1 MTDAYSNRKQI
12 IKILILS
19 VGILFIVRLM
29 YLQIF
34 NGDYKKA
41 AEENA
46 LRHIVQY
53 PARGLVYDRNGE
65 LLVYNDAVYD
75 IMVVPAQMKNAEDFD
90 TAQFCQ
96 ILDITRDVF
105 DSNMT
110 KACKYS
116 MQAPSPFLKQ
126 ISKETYG
133 ALQSN
138 LWKFKGFYAQQR
150 TLRHYPKPIAAH
162 LLGYIGEIDE
172 DELKDTNINSDHYY
186 RQGDYIG
193 KSGLEKSY
201 ESVLRG
207 KKGQKVTLVDV
218 HNREKGRYE
227 NGRFDT
233 AAIAGKNLYT
243 SIDIKLQE
251 YAEKLMAN
259 KRGCIVAIEP
269 STGEILTLVSAPSYD
284 PNLLVGRV
292 RGENYKKLQ
301 DDIAKPLFN
310 RALQAT
316 YPPGS
321 IFKVA
326 QAMIALDEGVI
337 TPSTGFPCDK
347 SKLGCHNHPSAG
359 CVRDAIK
366 MSCNPYFY
374 FTYRRMIQQGKYSN
388 DVRDSHYGLALWRE
402 HMLKFGFGQRLGLD
416 LPNVGS
422 GNIPDTA
429 FYDKWYNGRWTFSTI
444 YSNSIGQ
451 GEVTI
456 IPLQMANLAAIVA
469 NRGYYY
475 TPHIVRFYGE
485 DSVRPS
491 EFYEKHET
499 GVDPEYFE
507 IAANGMYD
515 VIHGAGGTA
524 HRANIPGIDICGK
537 TGTAENIGV
546 DHSVFICF
554 APKDNP
560 KIAVSVYVEN
570 SGAGGTW
577 AAPIASLVVEK
588 YLKKKVERTDVER
601 QYMEARPCQSLP
613 LKRVYKK
620 MKKRP

>member
-1 MTDAYSNRKQI
+1 MI
-12 IKILILS
+12 
-19 VGILFIVRLM
+19 RLM
-29 YLQIF
+29 QLQIF
-34 NGDYKKA
+34 DEEYKKA
-41 AEENA
+41 ADQNA

-65 LLVYNDAVYD
+65 LLVYNEAVYD
-75 IMVVPAQMKNAEDFD
+75 IMVVPAQMKNSTDFD
-90 TAQFCQ
+90 TALFCE
-96 ILDITRDVF
+96 ILEITRQDF
-105 DSNMT
+105 DERMA
-110 KACKYS
+110 KATKYS
-116 MQAPSPFLKQ
+116 MQTPSVFIKQ

-133 ALQSN
+133 AFQEKLY
-138 LWKFKGFYAQQR
+138 KFKGFYSQQR

-162 LLGYIGEIDE
+162 LLGYIGEISE
-172 DELKDTNINSDHYY
+172 DELNDTTINSDHYY

-201 ESVLRG
+201 EIVLRG
-207 KKGQKVTLVDV
+207 QKGQKITLVDV

-227 NGRFDT
+227 NGLYDT
-233 AAIAGKNLYT
+233 AAVAGMNLYT
-243 SIDIKLQE
+243 SIDATLQE
-251 YAEKLMAN
+251 YAERLMAN

-292 RGENYKKLQ
+292 RGNNYKMLAE
-301 DDIAKPLFN
+301 DIAKPLYN

-326 QAMIALDEGVI
+326 QSMIALEEGVI
-337 TPSTGFPCDK
+337 TPTTGFPCDK
-347 SKLGCHNHPSAG
+347 SKVGCHNHPSAS

-374 FTYRRMIQQGKYSN
+374 YTYRRMIQQGKYAN
-388 DVRDSHYGLALWRE
+388 DIRDSHYGLALWRAN
-402 HMLKFGFGQRLGLD
+402 MLKFGFGQRLGVD
-416 LPNVGS
+416 LPNVGTGS
-422 GNIPDTA
+422 IPDTT
-429 FYDKWYNGRWTFSTI
+429 FYDKWYNGKWTFSTI

-475 TPHIVRFYGE
+475 TPHIVRYYGE
-485 DSVRPS
+485 DSVRPP
-491 EFYEKHET
+491 EFYQKHET
-499 GVDPEYFE
+499 GVSPEYFE

-537 TGTAENIGV
+537 TGTAENRGI

-570 SGAGGTW
+570 SGAGGVW

-588 YLKKKVERTDVER
+588 YLKKKVERTEVEK

-613 LKRVYKK
+613 LKPVYKK
-620 MKKRP
+620 MKKRR

>member
-1 MTDAYSNRKQI
+1 MTDPFSNRKKYI
-12 IKILILS
+12 A
-19 VGILFIVRLM
+19 ILFIVVGAIYIIRLFQ
-29 YLQIF
+29 LQILD
-34 NGDYKKA
+34 GYYKLA
-41 AEENA
+41 ANDNA

-53 PARGLVYDRNGE
+53 PARGLVYDRNGD
-65 LLVYNDAVYD
+65 LLVYNEAVYD
-75 IMVVPAQMKNAEDFD
+75 IMVVPAQMKDAEKFD
-90 TAQFCQ
+90 TAMFCQ
-96 ILDITRDVF
+96 ILDITKEDF
-105 DSNMT
+105 DNRMA
-110 KACKYS
+110 KACKFS
-116 MQAPSPFLKQ
+116 MQTPSVFIKQ
-126 ISKETYG
+126 VSKETYG
-133 ALQSN
+133 ALQST
-138 LWKFKGFYAQQR
+138 LWKFKGFYSQQR
-150 TLRHYPKPIAAH
+150 TLRRYPKPIAAH

-172 DELKDTNINSDHYY
+172 NELNDTNINHDKYY
-186 RQGDYIG
+186 KPGDYIG

-207 KKGQKVTLVDV
+207 KKGKKITLVDV

-233 AAIAGKNLYT
+233 AAVAGQNLYT
-243 SIDIKLQE
+243 SIDASLQE

-259 KRGCIVAIEP
+259 KRGSVVAIEP
-269 STGEILTLVSAPSYD
+269 STGEILTLVSAPFYD
-284 PNLLVGRV
+284 PNLLVGRI
-292 RGENYKKLQ
+292 RGDNYKMLSK
-301 DDIAKPLFN
+301 DIEQPLFN
-310 RALQAT
+310 RALQAS

-337 TPSTGFPCDK
+337 TPTTGFPCDK
-347 SKLGCHNHPSAG
+347 SKVGCHNHPSAG

-374 FTYRRMIQQGKYSN
+374 FTYRRMIQQGVFKN
-388 DVRDSHYGLALWRE
+388 DIRDSHYGLAKWHE
-402 HMLKFGFGQRLGLD
+402 YMLKFGFGQRLGVD
-416 LPNVGS
+416 LPNVKT
-422 GNIPDTA
+422 GNIPDTS
-429 FYDKWYNGRWTFSTI
+429 FYDNKYEGKWTFSTI

-451 GEVTI
+451 GEVLI

-485 DSVRPS
+485 DSIHPS
-491 EFYEKHET
+491 EFYEKHKT
-499 GVDPEYFE
+499 GIKPEYFE
-507 IAANGMYD
+507 IAAEGMYN

-537 TGTAENIGV
+537 TGTAENPGI

-601 QYMEARPCQSLP
+601 TYMEAHPCQSLP

-620 MKKRP
+620 KKKRR